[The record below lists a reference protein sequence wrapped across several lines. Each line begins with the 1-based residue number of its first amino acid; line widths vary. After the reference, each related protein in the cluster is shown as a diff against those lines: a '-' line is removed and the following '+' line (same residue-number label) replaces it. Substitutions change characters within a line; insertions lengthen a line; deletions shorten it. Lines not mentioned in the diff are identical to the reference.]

1 MSSYPLFIGLRYSF
15 SKRRQRLATF
25 IATASTL
32 GMVLGVASLITVLS
46 VMNGFAGE
54 MRERILSLVPHGFVL
69 AAQPLTDWQVLA
81 GELQQ
86 RTTIM
91 GAAPFIQEKVIVSGL
106 LSVQGAELKA
116 VSVAGEA
123 AVSKVASSMTRG
135 NFEQLNT
142 PFSTVLGI
150 GLAQALGV
158 NVGDKIIVTL
168 PRLNITPL
176 GVFPR
181 TKTLTVVGLFE
192 VGAQLD
198 RKRLYVSLATGQKL
212 LGLKQ
217 QVSGIQLKTEDLM
230 TAPEILGELK
240 ADLGDAFTVKDWTQ
254 TQGSLFRAV
263 KMEKLMVT
271 LLLFAVVAVAAF
283 NIIST
288 LALSVTEKRGD
299 IAVLRALGAS
309 RTGVLKIFLIHGLAL
324 SSLGILLGVVMG
336 VTLALNIASIVT
348 WCETVLGV
356 HLFDPNVYFITQLP
370 SVLLWW
376 DVFVVACTS
385 LVLSFLASLYPAWR
399 AANVAPAD
407 ILRDQ

>member
-69 AAQPLTDWQVLA
+69 AAQPLTDWQTLA
-81 GELQQ
+81 GQLQQ

-240 ADLGDAFTVKDWTQ
+240 TDLGDAFTVKDWTQ

>member
-69 AAQPLTDWQVLA
+69 AAQPLTDWQALA
-81 GELQQ
+81 GQLQQ

-91 GAAPFIQEKVIVSGL
+91 GAAPFIQEKVIVSGVV
-106 LSVQGAELKA
+106 SVQGAELKA

-123 AVSKVASSMTRG
+123 AVSKVASSITRG

-142 PFSTVLGI
+142 PFSTVLGV

-158 NVGDKIIVTL
+158 NVGDKVIVTL

-181 TKTLTVVGLFE
+181 TKTLTVVGVFE

-230 TAPEILGELK
+230 IAPEILGELK

-324 SSLGILLGVVMG
+324 SSLGILFGVIIG
-336 VTLALNIASIVT
+336 VTLAFNIASIVT